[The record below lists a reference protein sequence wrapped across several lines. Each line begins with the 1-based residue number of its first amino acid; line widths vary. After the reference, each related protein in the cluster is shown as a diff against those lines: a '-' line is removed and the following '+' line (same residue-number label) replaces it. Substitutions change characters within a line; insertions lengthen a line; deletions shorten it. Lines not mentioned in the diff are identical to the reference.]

1 LGQSFC
7 ANKKAKLSFVS
18 QKRQELMKGTKKRA
32 FTLIEVL
39 LIVAIIGTLLALLVP
54 TYTNILEKA
63 RANQAITDIIQ
74 ISRKLDDFLTDNGT
88 LPETLEELI
97 QDSKPLNLTD
107 PWGNPYEYLVILG
120 KKKNEIQ
127 GMWRK
132 DRFMVPINSDY
143 DLYSMGKDG
152 SSVAPLTA
160 RASWDDI
167 VRASD
172 GDYVGY
178 AHKF

>member
-1 LGQSFC
+1 
-7 ANKKAKLSFVS
+7 
-18 QKRQELMKGTKKRA
+18 MKGTKRKA

-54 TYTNILEKA
+54 SYTNLLEKS
-63 RANQAITDIIQ
+63 RANQAITDIIK
-74 ISRKLDDFLTDNGT
+74 ISLKLDEFLTDNGT

-97 QDSKPLNLTD
+97 QDSKPLNLID

-120 KKKNEIQ
+120 KEKSEIQ
-127 GMWRK
+127 GKWRK

-143 DLYSMGKDG
+143 DLYSMGKDEE
-152 SSVAPLTA
+152 STAPLTA

-172 GDYVGY
+172 GDYIGY
-178 AHKF
+178 AHKY